1 MMIIAPTEKIDTKR
15 PLITENE
22 DPIGILDFDLYAFVL
37 ALALALHMLQLPT
50 KTPSAKTKENTIGFL
65 IFQ

>member
-1 MMIIAPTEKIDTKR
+1 MMIIAPTETIDKKS
-15 PLITENE
+15 PLIPENE
-22 DPIGILDFDLYAFVL
+22 APPIGILDFDLYAFV
-37 ALALALHMLQLPT
+37 LALALHMLQLPT

>member
-1 MMIIAPTEKIDTKR
+1 MEAP
-15 PLITENE
+15 
-22 DPIGILDFDLYAFVL
+22 PIGILYFDFLAL

>member
-1 MMIIAPTEKIDTKR
+1 MTIAPTEKIDTKR

-37 ALALALHMLQLPT
+37 ALALHMLQLPT

>member
-1 MMIIAPTEKIDTKR
+1 MIIAPTETIDKKS
-15 PLITENE
+15 PLIPENE
-22 DPIGILDFDLYAFVL
+22 APPIGILYFDFL

>member
-1 MMIIAPTEKIDTKR
+1 MIIAPTEKIDTKR

-37 ALALALHMLQLPT
+37 ALALHMLQLPT

>member
-22 DPIGILDFDLYAFVL
+22 DPIGIFDFDLYAFV
-37 ALALALHMLQLPT
+37 LALALHMLQLPT

>member
-1 MMIIAPTEKIDTKR
+1 MIIIPTDKIDTKR

-37 ALALALHMLQLPT
+37 ALALHMLQLPT

>member
-37 ALALALHMLQLPT
+37 ALALHMLQLPT

>member
-1 MMIIAPTEKIDTKR
+1 MMITAPTETIDKKS
-15 PLITENE
+15 PLIPENE
-22 DPIGILDFDLYAFVL
+22 APPIGILYFDF
-37 ALALALHMLQLPT
+37 LALALHMLQLPT